1 MSDANLLAFGCAVS
15 FIAVA
20 GAYVYLREC
29 WEAEE
34 PPSKPETR
42 PEEAVPARLRDVA

>member
-1 MSDANLLAFGCAVS
+1 MSDANLLTFGCAVT

-20 GAYVYLREC
+20 GVYVYLREC

-34 PPSKPETR
+34 LPRKPEAK
-42 PEEAVPARLRDVA
+42 PEEAVPANFRDVA